1 MLEVPAPGQCVQIDI
16 DGVPLRTVQ
25 VGTME
30 VYNPVDSARS
40 VTMDY
45 SVSDSAGY
53 LDLLAEHRL
62 EPGVHMVSCKV
73 TRRPA
78 VEAELFTIPSTAKVG
93 VISDVDDTLWSRR
106 CPPVEGRLQPAVPK
120 PRTRALGASMNR
132 SVQPDRGHVP
142 GGAFF
147 YLSTSPWNV
156 ENSIRHFIT
165 NYGFPGG
172 SLLLRDLDPRPKTF
186 IPPACSTSSNTPNSS
201 WRIFPT

>member
-1 MLEVPAPGQCVQIDI
+1 
-16 DGVPLRTVQ
+16 
-25 VGTME
+25 ME

-93 VISDVDDTLWSRR
+93 VISDVDDTCMVTQVPTLWK
-106 CPPVEGRLQPAVPK
+106 AVYNMLFLSPHK
-120 PRTRALGASMNR
+120 RASVPGMAVMYNKIASMF
-132 SVQPDRGHVP
+132 P
-142 GGAFF
+142 GAPFF

-156 ENSIRHFIT
+156 ENSI
-165 NYGFPGG
+165 
-172 SLLLRDLDPRPKTF
+172 S
-186 IPPACSTSSNTPNSS
+186 
-201 WRIFPT
+201 